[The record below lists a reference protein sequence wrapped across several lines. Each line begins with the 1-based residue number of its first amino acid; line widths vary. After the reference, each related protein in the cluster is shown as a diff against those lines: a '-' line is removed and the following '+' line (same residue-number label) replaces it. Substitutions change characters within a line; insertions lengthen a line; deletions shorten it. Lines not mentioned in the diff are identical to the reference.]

1 MVQRIVETAKPA
13 HTAFALRRYHEL
25 FVVGQARLGLDTEL
39 GTAPVFVP
47 MVPGDA
53 DAGLLAASYLGY
65 PRPFDLTDRVVSDR
79 DRVGTLPVL

>member
-1 MVQRIVETAKPA
+1 
-13 HTAFALRRYHEL
+13 
-25 FVVGQARLGLDTEL
+25 
-39 GTAPVFVP
+39 